1 MKKIGVLIILSLM
14 VFVSCKENVAS
25 KIKSDNLVKAQERD
39 LKLDTEVPVMS
50 FDKRVFDFG
59 TIDEGDVVETVFNF
73 TNTGKTDLI
82 VTNASASCG
91 CTIPEWPKEPIK
103 PGAVGVIKVKFN
115 SRGKKNKQ
123 NKTVTLSTN
132 TREGKEFLKIIAQV
146 TPEQK

>member
-1 MKKIGVLIILSLM
+1 MKKYSILFLISIIFLA
-14 VFVSCKENVAS
+14 SCKENVAS

-50 FDKRVFDFG
+50 FDKKDFDFG
-59 TIDEGDVVETVFNF
+59 TINENDVVETVFNF

-82 VTNASASCG
+82 ITNASATCG

-103 PGAVGVIKVKFN
+103 PGGVGTIKVKFN

-132 TREGKEFLKIIAQV
+132 TRDGKELLKITAQV
-146 TPEQK
+146 TPAN

>member
-1 MKKIGVLIILSLM
+1 MKKYSILFLISIIFLA
-14 VFVSCKENVAS
+14 SCKENVAS

-50 FDKRVFDFG
+50 FDKKDFDFG
-59 TIDEGDVVETVFNF
+59 TINENDVVETVFNF

-82 VTNASASCG
+82 ITNASATCG

-132 TREGKEFLKIIAQV
+132 TREGKELLKITAQV

>member
-1 MKKIGVLIILSLM
+1 MKKYSILFLISIIFLA
-14 VFVSCKENVAS
+14 SCKENVAS

-50 FDKRVFDFG
+50 FDKKDFDFG
-59 TIDEGDVVETVFNF
+59 TINENDVVETVFNF

-82 VTNASASCG
+82 ITNASATGG
-91 CTIPEWPKEPIK
+91 CTMPEWPKEPIK
-103 PGAVGVIKVKFN
+103 PGGVGTIKVKFN

-132 TREGKEFLKIIAQV
+132 TRDGKELLKITAQV
-146 TPEQK
+146 TPAN

>member
-1 MKKIGVLIILSLM
+1 MKKYSILFLISIIFLA
-14 VFVSCKENVAS
+14 SCKENVAS

-50 FDKRVFDFG
+50 FDKKDFDFG
-59 TIDEGDVVETVFNF
+59 TINENDVVETVFNF

-82 VTNASASCG
+82 ITNASATCG

-132 TREGKEFLKIIAQV
+132 TRDGKELLKITAQV
-146 TPEQK
+146 TPAN